1 MWHWLSDAIGVFV
14 VLVLSVWFVIG
25 LGLVYFL
32 AWIWWRVRSEE
43 CRECDGTGECAVCNG
58 SGVVTPAACP
68 DCRGK
73 GQCKYCTPK
82 IAA

>member
-43 CRECDGTGECAVCNG
+43 CRVRRGHARRVSGLPWDG
-58 SGVVTPAACP
+58 SM
-68 DCRGK
+68 
-73 GQCKYCTPK
+73 
-82 IAA
+82 